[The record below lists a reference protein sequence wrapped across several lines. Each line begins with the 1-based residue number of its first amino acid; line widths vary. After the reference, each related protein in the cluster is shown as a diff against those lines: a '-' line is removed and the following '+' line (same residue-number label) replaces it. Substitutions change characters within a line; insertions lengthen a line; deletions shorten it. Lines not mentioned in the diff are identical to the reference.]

1 MGILWWLVGI
11 IAFLAFAVIAVS
23 FGVFLRVFWLK
34 SRKPAAENEYEI
46 PVGDIYEVFRDDMVN
61 WAKRARALPY
71 ENVEIKSIDGLTL
84 RGKYYEYKKGAPMEI
99 LFHGYKGNSER
110 DMSGGIERC
119 FKLGRNALL
128 VDQRGAGRSDGHI
141 VTFGIKERFD
151 CVKWVEFAVKRFGND
166 VKIGITGISMGAATV
181 LMAAAEKL
189 PENVKFVLADCGFSS
204 GKDIISKVMSEMGLP
219 VKLAYPFVRLGA
231 YLFGGFDLEETSPIE
246 AVTKTKL
253 PIIFVHGDTD
263 AFVPFS
269 MSEKMYN
276 ACPNRKKKLIKIK
289 GAGHGLAY
297 PVAREEYIEELR
309 AFDSD
314 FEIGCVGETD
324 KE

>member
-1 MGILWWLVGI
+1 MTAFWCIFGI
-11 IAFLAFAVIAVS
+11 IAFIALILLGVS
-23 FGVFLRVFWLK
+23 FGVFLYVFYFKRRK
-34 SRKPAAENEYEI
+34 SINESEYDI
-46 PVGDIYEVFRDDMVN
+46 PVGDIYDVFSDDMIN
-61 WAKRARALPY
+61 WVKQARTLPH
-71 ENVEIKSIDGLTL
+71 ENFEIKSYDGLTL

-128 VDQRGAGRSDGHI
+128 VDQRAAGRSEGR
-141 VTFGIKERFD
+141 VCTFGIKERLD
-151 CVKWVEFAVKRFGND
+151 CVKWVEFAVEHFGAD
-166 VKIGITGISMGAATV
+166 VKIGITGISMGASTV

-204 GKDIISKVMSEMGLP
+204 GREIIFKVMSEMGLP
-219 VKLAYPFVRLGA
+219 VKLAYPFVRIGA
-231 YLFGGFDLEETSPIE
+231 LVFGGFDLEQTSPIE

-269 MSEKMYN
+269 MSERMYE
-276 ACPNRKKKLIKIK
+276 ACSNEKKRLIKIK

-297 PVAREEYIEELR
+297 PVGREGYIKELR
-309 AFDSD
+309 AFDND
-314 FEIGCVGETD
+314 FEIGCVIETD
-324 KE
+324 K